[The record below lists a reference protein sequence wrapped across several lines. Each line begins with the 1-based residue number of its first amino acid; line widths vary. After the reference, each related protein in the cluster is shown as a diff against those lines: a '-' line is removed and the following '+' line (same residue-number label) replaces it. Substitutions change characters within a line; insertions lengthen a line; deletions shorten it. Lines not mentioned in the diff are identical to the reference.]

1 MMITIRDRRPVPEL
15 DDRIERLRNL
25 AQDLERIRRGE
36 HPGRRTLAGAPLLE
50 DWSLTTCLE
59 HCLTGTMHGH
69 PTVGDGRKGVTSGLW
84 VFAPALGYARTLSRL
99 YALGRRHDSASS
111 APR

>member
-1 MMITIRDRRPVPEL
+1 MMITIRDRRPVSEL
-15 DDRIERLRNL
+15 DDRIERLRDL

-50 DWSLTTCLE
+50 DWSLATSLE

-69 PTVGDGRKGVTSGLW
+69 PTVGDGRNGVTSSLW
-84 VFAPALGYARTLSRL
+84 VFAPALGYARTFSRL
-99 YALGRRHDSASS
+99 
-111 APR
+111 